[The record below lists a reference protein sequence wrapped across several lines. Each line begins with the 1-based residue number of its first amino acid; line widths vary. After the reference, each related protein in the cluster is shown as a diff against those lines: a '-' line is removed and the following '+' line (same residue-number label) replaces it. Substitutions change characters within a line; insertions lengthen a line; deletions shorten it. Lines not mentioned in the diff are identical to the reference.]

1 MLRRSRTP
9 PLTRGTRLFCCALV
23 IELLAGLLD
32 HLLRVAV
39 GLLRLSGDLV
49 RAAARL
55 EVLVANRPARHLLNL
70 ALRPLCAALDL
81 ILVHGSLLVFH
92 EDTHV
97 SVASR
102 TLPRT
107 QALAIRTIR
116 RFASEISG

>member
-9 PLTRGTRLFCCALV
+9 PLTRVTRLFCCALV

-32 HLLRVAV
+32 HLLRVAIS
-39 GLLRLSGDLV
+39 LLRLSGDLV

-70 ALRPLCAALDL
+70 ALHLLRAALDL

-92 EDTHV
+92 EDTRV
-97 SVASR
+97 SAASR

-107 QALAIRTIR
+107 PALAIRTIG
-116 RFASEISG
+116 RFA